1 MQITVSN
8 RRWNLRFVRT
18 KAYDGECD
26 PPTTVGKEIRVAD
39 NLKGERKLDVLIHEM
54 LHAAGWHIDE
64 EFIAEFAT
72 DAARALTKLGYTDN
86 T

>member
-26 PPTTVGKEIRVAD
+26 PPDKANKEIRIAD
-39 NLKGERKLDVLIHEM
+39 RLKGEAKLDCVLHEM
-54 LHAAGWHIDE
+54 LHAAGWPLDE
-64 EFIAEFAT
+64 KFVEQFAT
-72 DAARALTKLGYTDN
+72 DAARVLTKLGYTEHA
-86 T
+86 